1 MNIFKG
7 KITSIKVSGSLSLV
21 EVNVGDILFKSI
33 VIETPGT
40 AAWLVDD
47 NEINVIFKETEVV
60 IGKGSQ
66 HAVSMQ
72 NKIPGKIFEIDN
84 GALLSKITI
93 VTPVGKVV
101 AIITYNAVQQL
112 QLQVG
117 ETITAMIKTNEIMLS
132 Q

>member
-1 MNIFKG
+1 
-7 KITSIKVSGSLSLV
+7 
-21 EVNVGDILFKSI
+21 
-33 VIETPGT
+33 
-40 AAWLVDD
+40 
-47 NEINVIFKETEVV
+47 V